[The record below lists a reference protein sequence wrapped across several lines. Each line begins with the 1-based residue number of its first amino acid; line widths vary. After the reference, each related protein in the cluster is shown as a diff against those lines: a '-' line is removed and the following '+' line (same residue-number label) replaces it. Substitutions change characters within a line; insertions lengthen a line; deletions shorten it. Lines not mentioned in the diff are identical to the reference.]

1 MFRLPGSPAAQESP
15 CRGGFEFSPLLTA
28 RGCPRAGNAE
38 FLSAGWL
45 RVPPLAKGPGL
56 SPSPGG
62 SGCPRAY
69 GPRSPLAG
77 GSGSPQAQGPE
88 VSRCRGG
95 SGPPRANGSKM
106 PVAGWP
112 GVAPAPG
119 GGEFPLRRWLRVFL
133 GPVAPG
139 FPFAGWLRVLPGPG
153 AREFPF
159 AGWLRTPSG
168 RDLKPPFAGAGS
180 GVSPF
185 ASGSGFPLRR
195 LPFPV
200 VEKFLR
206 LPPRA
211 AQEVSASNF
220 KILWLSTSR
229 PQLTL
234 SCPPRRTLLHRILHS
249 PVHRLGGLCTDGY
262 FQPSAGYRP
271 ANLISGSLASLT

>member
-1 MFRLPGSPAAQESP
+1 MARGRPLPVAPGHPKPKGPRYPVAGVVPGLLAPMARRCPLPG
-15 CRGGFEFSPLLTA
+15 
-28 RGCPRAGNAE
+28 
-38 FLSAGWL
+38 
-45 RVPPLAKGPGL
+45 GPGL
-56 SPSPGG
+56 PPRRVAESFLFAGGSGSSWDQWPRDSPSPGG
-62 SGCPRAY
+62 SGFSPGQ
-69 GPRSPLAG
+69 GPR
-77 GSGSPQAQGPE
+77 
-88 VSRCRGG
+88 
-95 SGPPRANGSKM
+95 
-106 PVAGWP
+106 
-112 GVAPAPG
+112 
-119 GGEFPLRRWLRVFL
+119 
-133 GPVAPG
+133 